1 MVLQLPIEPQI
12 LQRFI
17 EIHLPQTILPIR
29 PVEVQDLLVEQL
41 SGHPAQDEVAQDLQ
55 AEQLPGHPVQ
65 DEVALELH
73 QAEVEDAVN

>member
-1 MVLQLPIEPQI
+1 MDLQLPIEPQI

-41 SGHPAQDEVAQDLQ
+41 SGHPAQDEVA
-55 AEQLPGHPVQ
+55 
-65 DEVALELH
+65 LELH